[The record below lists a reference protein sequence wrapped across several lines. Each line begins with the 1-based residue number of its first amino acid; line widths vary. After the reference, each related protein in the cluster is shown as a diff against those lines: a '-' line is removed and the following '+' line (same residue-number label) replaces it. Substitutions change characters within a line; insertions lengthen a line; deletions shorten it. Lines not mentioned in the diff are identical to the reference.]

1 MVFDGESI
9 DNSAS
14 IFVQGI
20 YKAHAFDKQMHYA
33 ISYSYYSCLMYNIHD
48 WINVIVQ
55 CWKVDTLHYTQIFT
69 LEYYWNEDID
79 V

>member
-20 YKAHAFDKQMHYA
+20 YKAHAFDKQMHHV

-48 WINVIVQ
+48 
-55 CWKVDTLHYTQIFT
+55 
-69 LEYYWNEDID
+69 
-79 V
+79 

>member
-48 WINVIVQ
+48 
-55 CWKVDTLHYTQIFT
+55 
-69 LEYYWNEDID
+69 
-79 V
+79 